1 MKRRTMLAR
10 LGLARLGLAGLGGLA
25 AANIA
30 RSASAATVVG
40 VTKTE
45 IKIGHTCPYSGNASS
60 YGVGGK
66 SHAAFFKRV
75 NDMGGIAGRKIT
87 FISLDD
93 GYNPAKTVE
102 QTRRL
107 VEQDQVALLFNSLG
121 TPTNTAIHRYINQK
135 KVPHLFVATSAD
147 KWGDYKNFPW
157 TMGYAPSYRTEAQ
170 IYGKYIKAQR
180 PNAKATLIYQND
192 DFGKDYLHGL
202 QDVYG
207 KDFDKVFAKVV
218 TYESSDATVDSQVVT
233 MKDSGADVMV
243 TACIPKYTAQIIRKS
258 FDIGW
263 KPLHVMSNVSASI
276 ASTITPAGPEKA
288 EGIVTSSY
296 LKDPTDPEWKDA
308 PDMKEWR
315 EFMAKYIPDGDTTD
329 ANYVYA
335 YGVASIM
342 LATLKQCGD
351 DFSRENIMKQ
361 AANIK
366 TVALPLL
373 LPGMTAATTPTDF
386 RPLKALQLQRWKTN
400 TWERFGAIIGA

>member
-1 MKRRTMLAR
+1 MKRRTMLA
-10 LGLARLGLAGLGGLA
+10 ALGGLA
-25 AANIA
+25 AANII
-30 RSASAATVVG
+30 RSADAATVVG

-45 IKIGHTCPYSGNASS
+45 IKIGHICPYSGNASS

-75 NDMGGIAGRKIT
+75 NDMGGVGGRKIN
-87 FISLDD
+87 FITLDD

-107 VEQDQVALLFNSLG
+107 VEQDQVALLFNTLG
-121 TPTNTAIHRYINQK
+121 TPTNTAIHRYVNQK

-207 KDFDKVFAKVV
+207 KDFDKVFTKVV
-218 TYESSDATVDSQVVT
+218 TYEASDATVDSQVVT

-315 EFMAKYIPDGDTTD
+315 EFMAKYLPDGDTTD

-335 YGVASIM
+335 YGVAQIM

-361 AANIK
+361 ASNIK

-386 RPLKALQLQRWKTN
+386 RPLKSLQLQRWKTN
-400 TWERFGAIIGA
+400 TWERFGEIIGA

>member
-1 MKRRTMLAR
+1 MKRRTV
-10 LGLARLGLAGLGGLA
+10 LAGLGGLA
-25 AANIA
+25 AANII
-30 RSASAATVVG
+30 RSADAATVVG

-45 IKIGHTCPYSGNASS
+45 IKIGHICPYSGNASS

-75 NDMGGIAGRKIT
+75 NDMGGVAGRKIN
-87 FISLDD
+87 FITLDD

-107 VEQDQVALLFNSLG
+107 VEQDQVAFLFNTLG
-121 TPTNTAIHRYINQK
+121 TPTNTAIHKYINQK

-207 KDFDKVFAKVV
+207 KDFDKVFVKVV

-243 TACIPKYTAQIIRKS
+243 TACIPKYSAQIIRKS

-308 PDMKEWR
+308 EDMKEWR
-315 EFMAKYIPDGDTTD
+315 AFMAKYIPDGDTTD

-351 DFSRENIMKQ
+351 DFSRENIMNQ

-373 LPGMTAATTPTDF
+373 LPGMSAATTPTDF

-400 TWERFGAIIGA
+400 TWERFGEIIGA

>member
-1 MKRRTMLAR
+1 MKRRTV
-10 LGLARLGLAGLGGLA
+10 LAGLGGLA
-25 AANIA
+25 AANII
-30 RSASAATVVG
+30 RSADAATVVG

-45 IKIGHTCPYSGNASS
+45 IKIGHICPYSGNASS

-75 NDMGGIAGRKIT
+75 NDMGGIAGRKIN
-87 FISLDD
+87 FITLDD

-107 VEQDQVALLFNSLG
+107 VEQDQVAFLFNTLG
-121 TPTNTAIHRYINQK
+121 TPTNTAIHKYINQK

-207 KDFDKVFAKVV
+207 KDFDKVFVKVV

-308 PDMKEWR
+308 EDMKEWR
-315 EFMAKYIPDGDTTD
+315 AFMAKYIPDGDTTD

-373 LPGMTAATTPTDF
+373 LPGMSAATTPTDF

>member
-1 MKRRTMLAR
+1 MKRRTL
-10 LGLARLGLAGLGGLA
+10 LAGLGGLA
-25 AANIA
+25 AANII
-30 RSASAATVVG
+30 RSADAATVVG

-45 IKIGHTCPYSGNASS
+45 IKIGHICPYSGNASS

-66 SHAAFFKRV
+66 SHTAFFKRV
-75 NDMGGIAGRKIT
+75 NDSGGIAGRKIN

-107 VEQDQVALLFNSLG
+107 VEQDQVAFLFNPLG
-121 TPTNTAIHRYINQK
+121 TPTNTAIHKYINSK

-207 KDFDKVFAKVV
+207 KDFDKVFVKVV

-243 TACIPKYTAQIIRKS
+243 TACIPKYSAQIIRKS

-308 PDMKEWR
+308 ADMKEWR
-315 EFMAKYIPDGDTTD
+315 AFMAKYIPDGDTTD

-361 AANIK
+361 AANIQ

-373 LPGMTAATTPTDF
+373 LPGMSAATTPTDF

>member
-1 MKRRTMLAR
+1 MKRRTV
-10 LGLARLGLAGLGGLA
+10 LAGLGGLA
-25 AANIA
+25 AANII
-30 RSASAATVVG
+30 RSADAATVVG

-45 IKIGHTCPYSGNASS
+45 IKIGHICPYSGNASS

-75 NDMGGIAGRKIT
+75 NDMGGIAGRKIN
-87 FISLDD
+87 FITLDD

-107 VEQDQVALLFNSLG
+107 VEQDQVAFLFNTLG
-121 TPTNTAIHRYINQK
+121 TPTNTAIHKYINQK

-207 KDFDKVFAKVV
+207 KDFDKVFVKVV

-243 TACIPKYTAQIIRKS
+243 TACIPKYSAQIIRKS

-308 PDMKEWR
+308 EDMKEWR
-315 EFMAKYIPDGDTTD
+315 AFMAKYIPDGDTTD

-351 DFSRENIMKQ
+351 DFSRENIMNQ

-373 LPGMTAATTPTDF
+373 LPGMSAATTPTDF

-400 TWERFGAIIGA
+400 TWERFGEIIGA

>member
-1 MKRRTMLAR
+1 MKRRTV
-10 LGLARLGLAGLGGLA
+10 LAGLGGLA
-25 AANIA
+25 AANII
-30 RSASAATVVG
+30 RSADAATVVG

-45 IKIGHTCPYSGNASS
+45 IKIGHFCPYSGNASS

-75 NDMGGIAGRKIT
+75 NDMGGVAGRKIN
-87 FISLDD
+87 FITLDD
-93 GYNPAKTVE
+93 GYNPAKSVE

-107 VEQDQVALLFNSLG
+107 VEQDQVAMLFNTLG
-121 TPTNTAIHRYINQK
+121 TPTNTAIHRYVNQR

-157 TMGYAPSYRTEAQ
+157 TIGYAPSYRTEAQ

-202 QDVYG
+202 QDVFG
-207 KDFDKVFAKVV
+207 KDFDKTFVRVV
-218 TYESSDATVDSQVVT
+218 TYEASDATVDSQVVT
-233 MKDSGADVMV
+233 MKDSGADVLV
-243 TACIPKYTAQIIRKS
+243 TGAIPKFAAQVIRKS

-263 KPLHVMSNVSASI
+263 KPLHIMSNVSASI

-288 EGIVTSSY
+288 EGVVTSLY
-296 LKDPTDPEWKDA
+296 LKDPTDPEFTTS

-315 EFMAKYIPDGDTTD
+315 EFMAKYLPDGDVTD

-335 YGVASIM
+335 YSVATLMHIV
-342 LATLKQCGD
+342 LKQCGD
-351 DFSRENIMKQ
+351 DFSRENIMMQ
-361 AANIK
+361 ASNIK
-366 TVALPLL
+366 PVMLPLL

-386 RPLKALQLQRWKTN
+386 RPLKQLQLARWKTN
-400 TWERFGAIIGA
+400 TWERFGEVIGA

>member
-1 MKRRTMLAR
+1 MKRRTM
-10 LGLARLGLAGLGGLA
+10 LAGLGGLA
-25 AANIA
+25 AANVV
-30 RSASAATVVG
+30 RPASAATVVG
-40 VTKTE
+40 VTATE

-66 SHAAFFKRV
+66 SHTAFWKRV
-75 NDMGGIAGRKIT
+75 NDQGGIAGRMVN

-107 VEQDQVALLFNSLG
+107 VEQDQVAFLFNPLG
-121 TPTNTAIHRYINQK
+121 TPTNTAIHKYMNQK
-135 KVPHLFVATSAD
+135 KVPHLFLATSAD
-147 KWGDYKNFPW
+147 KWGDYKAFPW
-157 TMGYAPSYRTEAQ
+157 TIGYAPSYRTEAQ

-207 KDFDKVFAKVV
+207 KDFDKVFVKVV

-258 FDIGW
+258 YDIGW
-263 KPLHVMSNVSASI
+263 KPLHVMTNVSASI

-288 EGIVTSSY
+288 EGIVTSAY

-308 PDMKEWR
+308 ADMKEWR
-315 EFMAKYIPDGDTTD
+315 AFMAKYIPDGDTTD

-335 YGVASIM
+335 YSVATLM
-342 LATLKQCGD
+342 HMALKQCGN

-361 AANIK
+361 SSTIK
-366 TVALPLL
+366 PVALPLL
-373 LPGMTAATTPTDF
+373 LPGMMAHTTPTDF

-400 TWERFGAIIGA
+400 TWERFGAIIDA

>member
-1 MKRRTMLAR
+1 MKRRTV
-10 LGLARLGLAGLGGLA
+10 LAGLGGLA
-25 AANIA
+25 AANII
-30 RSASAATVVG
+30 RSADAATVVG

-45 IKIGHTCPYSGNASS
+45 IKIGHICPYSGNASS

-66 SHAAFFKRV
+66 SHTAFFKRV
-75 NDMGGIAGRKIT
+75 NDLGGIAGRKIN

-107 VEQDQVALLFNSLG
+107 VEQDQVAFLFNPLG
-121 TPTNTAIHRYINQK
+121 TPTNTAIHKYINSK

-207 KDFDKVFAKVV
+207 KDFDKVFVKVV

-243 TACIPKYTAQIIRKS
+243 TACIPKYSAQIIRKS

-308 PDMKEWR
+308 EDMKEWR
-315 EFMAKYIPDGDTTD
+315 AFMAKYIPDGDTTD

-373 LPGMTAATTPTDF
+373 LPGMSAATTPTDF

>member
-1 MKRRTMLAR
+1 MKRRTL
-10 LGLARLGLAGLGGLA
+10 LAGLGGLA
-25 AANIA
+25 AAQHINPA
-30 RSASAATVVG
+30 AAATVVG

-45 IKIGHTCPYSGNASS
+45 IKIGHFVPYSGNASS

-66 SHAAFFKRV
+66 SHTAFFKRV
-75 NDMGGIAGRKIT
+75 NDMGGVAGRKIN

-93 GYNPAKTVE
+93 GYNPAKSVE

-107 VEQDQVALLFNSLG
+107 VEQDQVAFLFNPLG
-121 TPTNTAIHRYINQK
+121 TPTNTAIHKYINQK
-135 KVPHLFVATSAD
+135 KVPHLFLATSAD

-157 TMGYAPSYRTEAQ
+157 TIGYAPSYRTEAQ
-170 IYGKYIKAQR
+170 IYGKFIKAQR
-180 PNAKATLIYQND
+180 PNAKAALIYQND

-207 KDFDKVFAKVV
+207 KDFDKTFIKVV
-218 TYESSDATVDSQVVT
+218 TYEASDATVDSQVVT
-233 MKDSGADVMV
+233 MKDSGADVLV
-243 TACIPKYTAQIIRKS
+243 TGAIPKFAAQVIRKT

-288 EGIVTSSY
+288 EGVVTSSY
-296 LKDPTDPEWKDA
+296 LKDPTDQEWKDA

-315 EFMAKYIPDGDTTD
+315 EFMAKYVPDGDVTD

-335 YGVASIM
+335 YSVATLMMIV
-342 LATLKQCGD
+342 LKQCGD

-361 AANIK
+361 ASNVK
-366 TVALPLL
+366 PVALPLL
-373 LPGMTAATTPTDF
+373 LPGMTATTTPTDF
-386 RPLKALQLQRWKTN
+386 RPLKQLQLMRWKGGG
-400 TWERFGAIIGA
+400 WERFGEIIGA

>member
-1 MKRRTMLAR
+1 MKRRSVLA
-10 LGLARLGLAGLGGLA
+10 GLGLAGIGGLA
-25 AANIA
+25 APTIIRPALG
-30 RSASAATVVG
+30 ATVVG

-45 IKIGHTCPYSGNASS
+45 IKIGHTIPYSGNASS
-60 YGVGGK
+60 YGVGGR

-75 NDMGGIAGRKIT
+75 NDMGGVAGRKIN

-102 QTRRL
+102 QIRRL
-107 VEQDQVALLFNSLG
+107 VEQDEVALIFNPLG
-121 TPTNTAIHRYINQK
+121 TPTNTAIHKYINQK

-157 TMGYAPSYRTEAQ
+157 TIGYAPSYRTEAQ

-207 KDFDKVFAKVV
+207 KDFDKTFVKVV

-233 MKDSGADVMV
+233 MKDTAADVMV
-243 TACIPKYTAQIIRKS
+243 TACIPKYSAQVIRKAY
-258 FDIGW
+258 DIGW

-288 EGIVTSSY
+288 EGIITSSY

-335 YGVASIM
+335 YSVATLM
-342 LATLKQCGD
+342 LVVLKQCGD

-361 AANIK
+361 ASSIK
-366 TVALPLL
+366 PVALPLL

-386 RPLKALQLQRWKTN
+386 RPLKQLQLMRWKGQG
-400 TWERFGAIIGA
+400 WERFGEIIGA

>member
-1 MKRRTMLAR
+1 MKRRTM
-10 LGLARLGLAGLGGLA
+10 LAGLGGLA
-25 AANIA
+25 AA
-30 RSASAATVVG
+30 SAIRPAFAATLVG

-45 IKIGHTCPYSGNASS
+45 IKIGHFVPYSGNASS
-60 YGVGGK
+60 YGVGGR
-66 SHAAFFKRV
+66 SHTAFFKRV
-75 NDMGGIAGRKIT
+75 NDMGGVAGRKIN

-93 GYNPAKTVE
+93 GYNPAKSVE

-107 VEQDQVALLFNSLG
+107 VEQEQVAFLFNPLG

-157 TMGYAPSYRTEAQ
+157 TIGYAPSYRTEAQ
-170 IYGKYIKAQR
+170 IYGKYIMAQR
-180 PNAKATLIYQND
+180 PGAKATLIYQND

-207 KDFDKVFAKVV
+207 KDFDKTFVKVV

-233 MKDSGADVMV
+233 LKDSGADVLV
-243 TACIPKYTAQIIRKS
+243 SACIPKYSAQVIRKA

-288 EGIVTSSY
+288 EGIITSQY
-296 LKDPTDPEWKDA
+296 LKDPTDPEFKDA

-315 EFMAKYIPDGDTTD
+315 EFMAKYLPDGDTTD

-335 YGVASIM
+335 YSVATLMHIV
-342 LATLKQCGD
+342 LKQCGD

-361 AANIK
+361 ASNIK
-366 TVALPLL
+366 PVALPLL
-373 LPGMTAATTPTDF
+373 LPGMMAATTPTDF
-386 RPLKALQLQRWKTN
+386 RPLKQLQLVRWKGT
-400 TWERFGAIIGA
+400 TWERFGEIIGA

>member
-1 MKRRTMLAR
+1 MKRRTV
-10 LGLARLGLAGLGGLA
+10 LAGLGGIAAGGLA
-25 AANIA
+25 RPAE
-30 RSASAATVVG
+30 AATLVG

-45 IKIGHTCPYSGNASS
+45 IKIGHTVPYSGNASS
-60 YGVGGK
+60 YSVGGK
-66 SHAAFFKRV
+66 SHTAFFKRV
-75 NDMGGIAGRKIT
+75 NDMGGVAGRKIN

-93 GYNPAKTVE
+93 AYNPSKTVE
-102 QTRRL
+102 QVRRL
-107 VEQDQVALLFNSLG
+107 VEQDEVALLFNNLG
-121 TPTNTAIHRYINQK
+121 TPTNSAIHKYVNAK
-135 KVPHLFVATSAD
+135 KVPHLFLATSAD

-157 TMGYAPSYRTEAQ
+157 TIGYAPSYRTEAQ
-170 IYGKYIKAQR
+170 IYGKFIKAQR

-207 KDFDKVFAKVV
+207 NDFDKTFVKVV

-233 MKDSGADVMV
+233 MKDTGADVMV
-243 TACIPKYTAQIIRKS
+243 TACIPKFSAQIIRKA

-276 ASTITPAGPEKA
+276 ASTITPAGSEKA
-288 EGIVTSSY
+288 EGLVTSSY

-308 PDMKEWR
+308 ADMKEWR
-315 EFMAKYIPDGDTTD
+315 EFMAKYIPDGDVTD

-335 YGVASIM
+335 YSVATLM
-342 LATLKQCGD
+342 LTTLKQCGD
-351 DFSRENIMKQ
+351 DFSRENIMQQ

-366 TVALPLL
+366 PVTLPLL

-386 RPLKALQLQRWKTN
+386 RPLKQLQLMRWKN
-400 TWERFGAIIGA
+400 NSWERFGNISGA

>member
-1 MKRRTMLAR
+1 MKRRTL
-10 LGLARLGLAGLGGLA
+10 LAGLGGLA
-25 AANIA
+25 ATGSVV
-30 RSASAATVVG
+30 RPAAAQTVVG
-40 VTKTE
+40 VTATE
-45 IKIGHTCPYSGNASS
+45 IKIGHTIPYSGNASS
-60 YGVGGK
+60 YSVGGK
-66 SHAAFFKRV
+66 SHAAYFKRV
-75 NDMGGIAGRKIT
+75 NDMGGVGGRKIT

-93 GYNPAKTVE
+93 AYNPAKTVE

-107 VEQDQVALLFNSLG
+107 VEQDQVALMFNPLG

-157 TMGYAPSYRTEAQ
+157 TIGYAPSYRTEAQ
-170 IYGKYIKAQR
+170 IYGKYIMAQR

-207 KDFDKVFAKVV
+207 KDFDKVFVKVL
-218 TYESSDATVDSQVVT
+218 TYEASDATVDSQVVT

-243 TACIPKYTAQIIRKS
+243 TACIPKFSAQIIRKS

-288 EGIVTSSY
+288 EGIITSSY

-308 PDMKEWR
+308 ADMKEWR

-329 ANYVYA
+329 VNYVYA
-335 YGVASIM
+335 YSVAALM
-342 LATLKQCGD
+342 HQVLKQCGT

-361 AANIK
+361 ASNIQP
-366 TVALPLL
+366 TTLPLL
-373 LPGMTAATTPTDF
+373 LPGMQAATTPTDF
-386 RPLKALQLQRWKTN
+386 RPLKQLQLMRWKTN
-400 TWERFGAIIGA
+400 TWERFGEIIGA

>member
-1 MKRRTMLAR
+1 MKRRTL
-10 LGLARLGLAGLGGLA
+10 LAGLGGLA
-25 AANIA
+25 AANII
-30 RSASAATVVG
+30 RSADAATVVG

-45 IKIGHTCPYSGNASS
+45 IKIGHICPYSGNASS

-66 SHAAFFKRV
+66 SHTAFFKRV
-75 NDMGGIAGRKIT
+75 NDLGGIAGRKIN

-107 VEQDQVALLFNSLG
+107 VEQDQVAFLFNPLG
-121 TPTNTAIHRYINQK
+121 TPTNTAIHKYINSK

-207 KDFDKVFAKVV
+207 KDFDKVFVKVV

-243 TACIPKYTAQIIRKS
+243 TACIPKYSAQIIRKS

-308 PDMKEWR
+308 ADMKEWR
-315 EFMAKYIPDGDTTD
+315 AFMAKYIPDGDTTD

-361 AANIK
+361 AANIQ

-373 LPGMTAATTPTDF
+373 LPGMSAATTPTDF

>member
-1 MKRRTMLAR
+1 MKRRTV
-10 LGLARLGLAGLGGLA
+10 LAGLGGLA
-25 AANIA
+25 AANII
-30 RSASAATVVG
+30 RSADAATVVG

-45 IKIGHTCPYSGNASS
+45 IKIGHICPYSGNASS

-66 SHAAFFKRV
+66 SHTAFFKRV
-75 NDMGGIAGRKIT
+75 NDLGGIAGRKIN

-107 VEQDQVALLFNSLG
+107 VEQDQVAFLFNPLG
-121 TPTNTAIHRYINQK
+121 TPTNTAIHKYINSK

-207 KDFDKVFAKVV
+207 KDFDKVFVKVV

-243 TACIPKYTAQIIRKS
+243 TACIPKYSAQIIRKS

-308 PDMKEWR
+308 ADMKEWR
-315 EFMAKYIPDGDTTD
+315 AFMAKYIPDGDTTD

-361 AANIK
+361 AANIQ

-373 LPGMTAATTPTDF
+373 LPGMSAATTPTDF

>member
-1 MKRRTMLAR
+1 MLA
-10 LGLARLGLAGLGGLA
+10 ALGGLA
-25 AANIA
+25 AANII
-30 RSASAATVVG
+30 RSADAATVVG

-45 IKIGHTCPYSGNASS
+45 IKIGHICPYSGNASS

-75 NDMGGIAGRKIT
+75 NDMGGVGGRKIN
-87 FISLDD
+87 FITLDD

-107 VEQDQVALLFNSLG
+107 VEQDQVALLFNTLG
-121 TPTNTAIHRYINQK
+121 TPTNTAIHRYVNQK

-207 KDFDKVFAKVV
+207 KDFDKVFTKVV
-218 TYESSDATVDSQVVT
+218 TYEASDATVDSQVVT

-315 EFMAKYIPDGDTTD
+315 EFMAKYLPDGDTTD

-335 YGVASIM
+335 YGVAQIM

-361 AANIK
+361 ASNIK

-386 RPLKALQLQRWKTN
+386 RPLKSLQLQRWKTN
-400 TWERFGAIIGA
+400 TWERFGEIIGA